1 MDNTQAQQ
9 DQAQFDA
16 AYGRVVTRAWSDPT
30 YKSRLM
36 ADPHGVLAEA
46 GLSVAPEVKI
56 NVIENSD
63 KVLNI
68 VLPPPLEEGVLSH
81 DELDRIAGGNTCA
94 ATGCTGKSNLP
105 LSSFQNLF
113 RSHVTQIMTY
123 RR

>member
-1 MDNTQAQQ
+1 
-9 DQAQFDA
+9 
-16 AYGRVVTRAWSDPT
+16 
-30 YKSRLM
+30 M
-36 ADPHGVLAEA
+36 ADPHAVLAEA

-81 DELDRIAGGNTCA
+81 DELDRIAGGNSCGA
-94 ATGCTGKSNLP
+94 GGGKCNSNLP

-113 RSHVTQIMTY
+113 RSHITQIMTY